1 MSREPCRVRPT
12 GLALGGANEV
22 PILAV
27 ALSPSSFPELT
38 ESWVN
43 ATTINGLQ

>member
-1 MSREPCRVRPT
+1 MSREPCRIRPT

-27 ALSPSSFPELT
+27 AVSASSFPELT

-43 ATTINGLQ
+43 TTAINGL